1 MLVAVRLRAAY
12 REGPAIPTPGAMAM
26 VKMRFCHDLPLT
38 NLAQGGAGGGP

>member
-26 VKMRFCHDLPLT
+26 VKTRFCHDLPLT